1 MMIPDNFRMA
11 IGSLRSARLRS
22 FLTMLGII
30 IGVASVVTTVS
41 LGEGIKHQVS
51 GQLNS
56 LGSDLI
62 TVRPGKISEQGQG
75 AAIGSLNVFSAGLG
89 SGSLSEADLQT
100 VRQTSTIR
108 EAVPFSLISGVPS
121 VEGHS
126 FDKGLILAT
135 NGNVPELLNQKV
147 EFGAFIKD
155 DESDR
160 QVAVIGASAAD
171 AIFQEVAPIGKTMQI
186 RGQDFI
192 IRGVL
197 EKTTTNPLTP
207 GPDFNNTIFIPYNIG
222 KSLSGGTAPIYQ
234 ILAKPTNPEHTQGA
248 ITDLTNNMKASH
260 GGQEDFSVLDQKDN
274 LKVTNE
280 VVGLLT
286 KLIGGIAAVS
296 LLVGG
301 IGIMNVMLVSVSER
315 TREIGIRK
323 AVGATTRQIRTQF
336 LIEAVVLSVW
346 GATIG
351 LLIAGFVNIALRVS
365 THFEPVI
372 TWQVVAIAAGVS
384 VLVGVIFGAAPAF
397 KAARKDP
404 IEALRSM

>member
-89 SGSLSEADLQT
+89 SGSLSETDLQT

-121 VEGHS
+121 VAGHS

-155 DESDR
+155 GESDR
-160 QVAVIGASAAD
+160 QVAVIGATAAD
-171 AIFQEVAPIGKTMQI
+171 ALFQEVAPIGKTMQI

-192 IRGVL
+192 VRITSRLATAVKKISVCWTK
-197 EKTTTNPLTP
+197 KT
-207 GPDFNNTIFIPYNIG
+207 I
-222 KSLSGGTAPIYQ
+222 
-234 ILAKPTNPEHTQGA
+234 
-248 ITDLTNNMKASH
+248 
-260 GGQEDFSVLDQKDN
+260 
-274 LKVTNE
+274 
-280 VVGLLT
+280 
-286 KLIGGIAAVS
+286 
-296 LLVGG
+296 
-301 IGIMNVMLVSVSER
+301 
-315 TREIGIRK
+315 
-323 AVGATTRQIRTQF
+323 
-336 LIEAVVLSVW
+336 
-346 GATIG
+346 
-351 LLIAGFVNIALRVS
+351 
-365 THFEPVI
+365 
-372 TWQVVAIAAGVS
+372 
-384 VLVGVIFGAAPAF
+384 
-397 KAARKDP
+397 
-404 IEALRSM
+404 